1 MLLKRLL
8 QAAAILLLTVVI
20 AVALFTTIA
29 HAAQVVAEISLSTQ
43 RMQVYVGGRHAHS
56 WKVSTAR
63 SGYRTPTG
71 KFKPYMLSR
80 HHRSSLYGG
89 APMPYSIFFSGN
101 YAIHGSTEVQHLGRP
116 ASHGCVRL
124 HPRNAAKLYSLV
136 QTHGQRNTTI
146 LIRR

>member
-1 MLLKRLL
+1 MFLKRLL
-8 QAAAILLLTVVI
+8 QAAAILLLTVVV

-29 HAAQVVAEISLSTQ
+29 HAAQVVAQISLSTQ
-43 RMQVYVGGRHAHS
+43 RMQVFVDGRPAYT

-71 KFKPYMLSR
+71 DFRPYMLSPN
-80 HHRSSLYGG
+80 HRSSRYGG

-101 YAIHGSTEVQHLGRP
+101 YAIHGSTEVQHLGQP

-136 QTHGQRNTTI
+136 ENNRANTTI
-146 LIRR
+146 MIRK

>member
-1 MLLKRLL
+1 MFLKRLL
-8 QAAAILLLTVVI
+8 QAAAILLLTIVV

-29 HAAQVVAEISLSTQ
+29 HAAQVVAQISLSAQ
-43 RMQVYVGGRHAHS
+43 RMQVYVDGRPAHT
-56 WKVSTAR
+56 WKISTAR
-63 SGYRTPTG
+63 PGYRTPTG
-71 KFKPYMLSR
+71 TFKPYMLSP

-136 QTHGQRNTTI
+136 ERNGRANTTI
-146 LIRR
+146 LIRK